1 MISIEECVR
10 AHRQNKIFLAD
21 EWHSVRLGMNT
32 LRVVEK
38 GSLVYDPSSQSFS
51 CTNEPGRQVSDGK
64 KHLKSELRMNIYEL
78 VLGKIPARLRMDS
91 NRLVVSGGEHE
102 GTELSS
108 LEVQTGGREEDGL
121 TLVID
126 QPDEVEECPFA
137 ILRERVE
144 LTQYLRNEG
153 DFGKPV
159 NLYGAGEEENL
170 NLAGVALV
178 GEQIAIRLEEREM
191 IPSACYQVAGGERG
205 VFKTNHAGILAVHLT
220 DNTNLKGLRGN
231 NPLIQEMDLDLTTAS
246 RLDLMGYHVSS
257 ALKNLTQFVQEEVC
271 LNQLDDMKGI
281 VAEEQGFKTRIL
293 PAGELVVVSKC
304 QHLLVEFTKPEN
316 GTSKDFC
323 PTYLPVRKKV
333 KGGGQ
338 GEEGAADIWW
348 LEPKTRYVY
357 RESPR
362 KACGLTKIM
371 PSWFELKSGKFIA
384 FDGQEVKM
392 QEVEPF
398 KWINKKN
405 YFSEAG
411 MDVWRDLEAQG
422 MMKQQKVEDLEIY
435 QEYNIYLTKK
445 SAEDQGLRD
454 HSQSPFSKA
463 SGQAVRSW
471 MNQVKHRAE
480 QMMDKGLDVA
490 MDEAGLSD
498 LQVAWERLKRSWKVT
513 EEYFKVC
520 GMLGG
525 TLYLIQK
532 VLFMMVNFVRF
543 CCTKQGHVVDEDYKT
558 DKSYK
563 WCYSLG
569 GCAGKM
575 DQVKHRAEKMM
586 EQGLD
591 VAVNEVGLSDLQV
604 AWEKLKR
611 SWKVTEEYFK
621 VCGML
626 GGTLYLIQKVLFMMV
641 NFVRFCCTK
650 QGHVVDEDY
659 KTDKSYKWCYSLG
672 GCAGKM
678 DQACCICLL
687 EVCMGEEARKKA
699 VMERMIREIVGKE
712 MMEARAHLRDEAYL
726 TERRR
731 ESQSQG
737 VEMVELLQN
746 RLR

>member
-1 MISIEECVR
+1 MISIEECIR

-21 EWHSVRLGMNT
+21 EWHSVQLGMNT

-490 MDEAGLSD
+490 IDEAGLSD
-498 LQVAWERLKRSWKVT
+498 LQVAWER
-513 EEYFKVC
+513 
-520 GMLGG
+520 
-525 TLYLIQK
+525 
-532 VLFMMVNFVRF
+532 
-543 CCTKQGHVVDEDYKT
+543 
-558 DKSYK
+558 
-563 WCYSLG
+563 
-569 GCAGKM
+569 
-575 DQVKHRAEKMM
+575 
-586 EQGLD
+586 
-591 VAVNEVGLSDLQV
+591 
-604 AWEKLKR
+604 LKR